1 MASHRTVSG
10 TPAQVVARLQGQ
22 LALVIPGPPRTKKN
36 HGRRVIVDGQLKTMP
51 SVAWC
56 VWCDRV
62 APLLRLVMQ
71 RLACGQDRAEC
82 GGAVAC
88 GQQRGPID
96 FEVNCRALFYR
107 DANQGDAVG
116 YYQGL
121 ADVLEKGQVVKDD
134 KWIVSWDGSRLCK
147 DAASP
152 RVEVLLTWGAG

>member
-1 MASHRTVSG
+1 VA
-10 TPAQVVARLQGQ
+10 AQLQGQ

-36 HGRRVIVDGQLKTMP
+36 SLRRVMAGDQLKTAP

-56 VWCDRV
+56 AWCDRV
-62 APLLRLVMQ
+62 APLLCLVMQ

-96 FEVNCRALFYR
+96 FAVNCRALFYR

-121 ADVLEKGQVVKDD
+121 ADVLEKGRVVKDD
-134 KWIVSWDGSRLCK
+134 KWIVSWDGSRLAK

-152 RVEVLLTWGAG
+152 RVEVLLTWGGC